1 MPNLAQIVEQSNFD
15 PLRGGGEK
23 TIEMK
28 RRRRRRDNNRILWP
42 ENLYK

>member
-28 RRRRRRDNNRILWP
+28 RRRMRDNNRILWP